1 MLIVIT
7 LIACTLTALFIHSF
21 AVIQQRRRHKVV
33 LGGCGDR
40 KGRQTKR
47 HYFAITCCVALPLLY
62 GCTTTNYGDNQFN
75 LSMASS
81 GKDVM
86 WVPTK
91 VEMADQML
99 SLAQV
104 RKGDLVYDLGS
115 GDGVIPIEAAKK
127 YQVRAVGIEY
137 NLELVKLSQR
147 NAERAKV
154 QNLVTLKQG
163 DIFVEDFS
171 QATVLTLYLGENLN
185 IKLMPTI
192 LKMQAGTRVVS
203 NTFRMEGWT
212 PDQEMRISNG
222 EMAYLW
228 IVPAN
233 VDGNWQWNGPSE
245 LGDLRLVIR
254 QKKQF
259 FDGTLYQDNK
269 RIAHFEDGRI
279 RGSDLEF
286 DFAYQKMNYVFKG
299 RINGSNMT
307 GNLNNNPS
315 LPVTGTR

>member
-1 MLIVIT
+1 M
-7 LIACTLTALFIHSF
+7 
-21 AVIQQRRRHKVV
+21 
-33 LGGCGDR
+33 
-40 KGRQTKR
+40 QTKR
-47 HYFAITCCVALPLLY
+47 HYLAIGCCAALSFLY
-62 GCTTTNYGDNQFN
+62 GCTTTNYGDNQFR

-99 SLAQV
+99 TLAQV
-104 RKGDLVYDLGS
+104 RPGDRVYDLGS

-137 NLELVKLSQR
+137 NPDLVKLSQR

-154 QNLVTLKQG
+154 QNLVTFKQG

-171 QATVLTLYLGENLN
+171 EATVLTLYLGDNLN
-185 IKLMPTI
+185 TKLMPTI

-203 NTFRMEGWT
+203 NTFQMESWI
-212 PDQEMRISNG
+212 PDQEVRISNG

-233 VDGNWQWNGPSE
+233 IDGNWQWNGPA
-245 LGDLRLVIR
+245 GMGNLRLVIR

-259 FDGTLYQDNK
+259 FDGTLYQGSK
-269 RIAHFEDGRI
+269 RVAHFEDGRI

-286 DFAYQKMNYVFKG
+286 AFTHQKMNYVFKG
-299 RINGSNMT
+299 RVNGSSMT
-307 GNLNNNPS
+307 GNLNNNPALAVS
-315 LPVTGTR
+315 GKR

>member
-1 MLIVIT
+1 M
-7 LIACTLTALFIHSF
+7 
-21 AVIQQRRRHKVV
+21 
-33 LGGCGDR
+33 
-40 KGRQTKR
+40 QTKR
-47 HYFAITCCVALPLLY
+47 RYFAIACCVALPLLY
-62 GCTTTNYGDNQFN
+62 GCTTTNYGDKQFN

-137 NLELVKLSQR
+137 NPDLVKLSQR

-154 QNLVTLKQG
+154 QSLVTFKQG

-185 IKLMPTI
+185 TKLMPTI

-203 NTFRMEGWT
+203 NTFRMDGWVA
-212 PDQEMRISNG
+212 DQEVRISNG

-228 IVPAN
+228 IVPAH
-233 VDGNWQWNGPSE
+233 VDGSWQWNGPSG
-245 LGDLRLVIR
+245 LGNLRLVLR

-259 FDGTLYQDNK
+259 VDGTLYQGNK
-269 RIAHFEDGRI
+269 QIAHFEDGRI

-286 DFAYQKMNYVFKG
+286 AFAYQNTNYVFNGK
-299 RINGSNMT
+299 INGSGMT
-307 GNLNNNPS
+307 GILNNNS
-315 LPVTGTR
+315 ALAVSARR

>member
-1 MLIVIT
+1 MQKK
-7 LIACTLTALFIHSF
+7 C
-21 AVIQQRRRHKVV
+21 
-33 LGGCGDR
+33 
-40 KGRQTKR
+40 
-47 HYFAITCCVALPLLY
+47 HYFAIACCVALPLLY
-62 GCTTTNYGDNQFN
+62 GCATTNYGDKQFN

-137 NLELVKLSQR
+137 NPDLVKLSQR
-147 NAERAKV
+147 NAERANV
-154 QNLVTLKQG
+154 QSLVTFKQG

-171 QATVLTLYLGENLN
+171 QATVLTLFLGENLN
-185 IKLMPTI
+185 TKLMPTI

-203 NTFRMEGWT
+203 NAFRMEGWIA
-212 PDQEMRISNG
+212 DQEVRISNG

-233 VDGNWQWNGPSE
+233 IDGGWQWSGPAG

-259 FDGTLYQDNK
+259 FDGTLYQGNK

-286 DFAYQKMNYVFKG
+286 AFAYQNTSYVFKG
-299 RINGSNMT
+299 KINGPSMT
-307 GNLNNNPS
+307 GNLNNNPA
-315 LPVTGTR
+315 LTVRARR

>member
-1 MLIVIT
+1 M
-7 LIACTLTALFIHSF
+7 
-21 AVIQQRRRHKVV
+21 
-33 LGGCGDR
+33 
-40 KGRQTKR
+40 QTKR
-47 HYFAITCCVALPLLY
+47 YYLAIACCVALPLLY
-62 GCTTTNYGDNQFN
+62 GCATTNYGDNQFN
-75 LSMASS
+75 LSMASA

-99 SLAQV
+99 TLALV
-104 RKGDLVYDLGS
+104 RSGDQVYDLGS
-115 GDGVIPIEAAKK
+115 GDGIIPIEAAKK

-137 NLELVKLSQR
+137 NPDLVKLSQR

-154 QNLVTLKQG
+154 QNLVTFKQG

-171 QATVLTLYLGENLN
+171 QATVLTLYLGDNLN
-185 IKLMPTI
+185 AKLMPTI

-203 NTFRMEGWT
+203 NTFRMESWI
-212 PDQEMRISNG
+212 PDQEVRISNG

-233 VDGNWQWNGPSE
+233 IDGSWQWNGPAGLS
-245 LGDLRLVIR
+245 DLRLEIR

-259 FDGTLYQDNK
+259 FDGTLYQGSK
-269 RIAHFEDGRI
+269 RVAHFEDGRI

-299 RINGSNMT
+299 RVNGSSMA

-315 LPVTGTR
+315 LTVSGKR

>member
-1 MLIVIT
+1 M
-7 LIACTLTALFIHSF
+7 
-21 AVIQQRRRHKVV
+21 
-33 LGGCGDR
+33 
-40 KGRQTKR
+40 QTKR
-47 HYFAITCCVALPLLY
+47 RYFAIACCVALPLLY
-62 GCTTTNYGDNQFN
+62 GCATTNYGDKQFN
-75 LSMASS
+75 LSMASL

-137 NLELVKLSQR
+137 NPDLVKLSQR

-154 QNLVTLKQG
+154 QSLVTFKQG

-185 IKLMPTI
+185 TKLMPTI

-203 NTFRMEGWT
+203 NTFRMDGWVA
-212 PDQEMRISNG
+212 DQEVRISNG
-222 EMAYLW
+222 EIAYLW
-228 IVPAN
+228 IVPAH
-233 VDGNWQWNGPSE
+233 VDGSWQWNGPSG
-245 LGDLRLVIR
+245 LGNLRLVIR

-259 FDGTLYQDNK
+259 IDGTLYQGNK
-269 RIAHFEDGRI
+269 QIVHFEDGRI

-286 DFAYQKMNYVFKG
+286 AFAYQNTNYVFKG
-299 RINGSNMT
+299 KINGLGMT
-307 GNLNNNPS
+307 GILNNNS
-315 LPVTGTR
+315 ALAVSARR

>member
-1 MLIVIT
+1 M
-7 LIACTLTALFIHSF
+7 
-21 AVIQQRRRHKVV
+21 
-33 LGGCGDR
+33 
-40 KGRQTKR
+40 QTKR
-47 HYFAITCCVALPLLY
+47 YYLALACCVALPLLY
-62 GCTTTNYGDNQFN
+62 GCNTTNYGDNQFK

-99 SLAQV
+99 TLAQV
-104 RKGDLVYDLGS
+104 RPGDRVYDLGS

-127 YQVRAVGIEY
+127 YQVHAVGIEY
-137 NLELVKLSQR
+137 NPDLVKLSQR

-154 QNLVTLKQG
+154 ESLVTFKQG

-185 IKLMPTI
+185 TKLMPTI

-203 NTFRMEGWT
+203 NTFRMESWI
-212 PDQEMRISNG
+212 PDQEVRISNG

-228 IVPAN
+228 VVPAN
-233 VDGNWQWNGPSE
+233 IDGSWQWNGPSE
-245 LGDLRLVIR
+245 LGDIRFEIR

-259 FDGTLYQDNK
+259 FDGALYQGDK
-269 RIAHFEDGRI
+269 RVAHFEDGRI

-286 DFAYQKMNYVFKG
+286 GFAYQNTNYLFRG
-299 RINGSNMT
+299 RINGANMT
-307 GNLNNNPS
+307 GILNNNPS
-315 LPVTGTR
+315 LAVSGKR

>member
-1 MLIVIT
+1 M
-7 LIACTLTALFIHSF
+7 
-21 AVIQQRRRHKVV
+21 
-33 LGGCGDR
+33 
-40 KGRQTKR
+40 QTKR
-47 HYFAITCCVALPLLY
+47 RYFAIVCCVALPLLY
-62 GCTTTNYGDNQFN
+62 GCATTNYGDKQFN
-75 LSMASS
+75 LSMASA

-137 NLELVKLSQR
+137 NPDLVKLSQR
-147 NAERAKV
+147 NAEQAKV
-154 QNLVTLKQG
+154 QSLVAFKQG

-185 IKLMPTI
+185 TKLMPTI

-203 NTFRMEGWT
+203 NTFRMDGWVA
-212 PDQEMRISNG
+212 DQEVRISNG

-228 IVPAN
+228 IVPAH
-233 VDGNWQWNGPSE
+233 VDGSWQWNGPSG
-245 LGDLRLVIR
+245 LSNLRLVIR

-259 FDGTLYQDNK
+259 IDGTLYQGNK

-286 DFAYQKMNYVFKG
+286 AFVYQNTNYVFKG
-299 RINGSNMT
+299 KINGSSMT
-307 GNLNNNPS
+307 GILNNDS
-315 LPVTGTR
+315 ALAVSARR

>member
-1 MLIVIT
+1 MQI
-7 LIACTLTALFIHSF
+7 
-21 AVIQQRRRHKVV
+21 
-33 LGGCGDR
+33 
-40 KGRQTKR
+40 KR
-47 HYFAITCCVALPLLY
+47 HYFAIACCVALPLLY
-62 GCTTTNYGDNQFN
+62 GCAMTNYGDNQFK

-137 NLELVKLSQR
+137 NPDLVKLSQR
-147 NAERAKV
+147 NAERANV
-154 QNLVTLKQG
+154 QSLVTFKQG

-171 QATVLTLYLGENLN
+171 QATVLTLFLGENLN
-185 IKLMPTI
+185 TKLMPTI

-203 NTFRMEGWT
+203 NAFRMEGWIA
-212 PDQEMRISNG
+212 DQEVRISNG

-233 VDGNWQWNGPSE
+233 IDGGWQWSGPAG

-259 FDGTLYQDNK
+259 FDGTLYQGNK

-286 DFAYQKMNYVFKG
+286 AFAYQNTSYVFKG
-299 RINGSNMT
+299 KINGPSMT
-307 GNLNNNPS
+307 GNLNNNPA
-315 LPVTGTR
+315 LTVRARR

>member
-1 MLIVIT
+1 M
-7 LIACTLTALFIHSF
+7 
-21 AVIQQRRRHKVV
+21 QMKQR
-33 LGGCGDR
+33 C
-40 KGRQTKR
+40 
-47 HYFAITCCVALPLLY
+47 FAIACCVALPLLY
-62 GCTTTNYGDNQFN
+62 GCGTTNYGDNQFK

-104 RKGDLVYDLGS
+104 RQGDLVYDLGS

-127 YQVRAVGIEY
+127 YRIRAVGIEY
-137 NLELVKLSQR
+137 SPDLVKLSQR

-154 QNLVTLKQG
+154 ENLVIFKQG

-171 QATVLTLYLGENLN
+171 NATVLTLYLGENLN
-185 IKLMPTI
+185 TRLMPTI

-203 NTFRMEGWT
+203 NTFRMESWM
-212 PDQEMRISNG
+212 PDQEVRISNG

-228 IVPAN
+228 IVPASI
-233 VDGNWQWNGPSE
+233 DGSWQWKGPSG
-245 LGDLRLVIR
+245 LGDVRLVVR

-259 FDGTLYQDNK
+259 FDGALYQGSK
-269 RIAHFEDGRI
+269 QIAQFEDGRI

-286 DFAYQKMNYVFKG
+286 AFAHQNTNYVFKG
-299 RINGSNMT
+299 RVNGPSMT
-307 GNLNNNPS
+307 GMLNNNS
-315 LPVTGTR
+315 ALAVSGWR

>member
-1 MLIVIT
+1 
-7 LIACTLTALFIHSF
+7 
-21 AVIQQRRRHKVV
+21 
-33 LGGCGDR
+33 
-40 KGRQTKR
+40 
-47 HYFAITCCVALPLLY
+47 
-62 GCTTTNYGDNQFN
+62 
-75 LSMASS
+75 MASS

-104 RKGDLVYDLGS
+104 RRGDRVYDLGS

-127 YQVRAVGIEY
+127 YQVQAVGIEY
-137 NLELVKLSQR
+137 NPDLVKLSQR

-154 QNLVTLKQG
+154 ENLVTFKQG

-171 QATVLTLYLGENLN
+171 KATVLTLYLGENLN
-185 IKLMPTI
+185 TKLMPTI
-192 LKMQAGTRVVS
+192 LKMPAGTRVVS
-203 NTFRMEGWT
+203 NTFRMESWI
-212 PDQEMRISNG
+212 PDKEVRISNG

-233 VDGNWQWNGPSE
+233 IDGNWQLNGIPDQQE
-245 LGDLRLVIR
+245 TRLAIR

-259 FDGTLYQDNK
+259 FDGTLYQGNK

-279 RGSDLEF
+279 QGTSLEF
-286 DFAYQKMNYVFKG
+286 VFDYQNTKYTFKG
-299 RINGSNMT
+299 QINGAQMT
-307 GNLNNNPS
+307 GNLNNNTAIS
-315 LPVTGTR
+315 ISGKR

>member
-1 MLIVIT
+1 M
-7 LIACTLTALFIHSF
+7 
-21 AVIQQRRRHKVV
+21 
-33 LGGCGDR
+33 
-40 KGRQTKR
+40 QTKP
-47 HYFAITCCVALPLLY
+47 HYFAIACCVALPLLY
-62 GCTTTNYGDNQFN
+62 GCATTNYGDNQFQ

-86 WVPTK
+86 WMPTK

-104 RKGDLVYDLGS
+104 RPGDLVYDLGS

-137 NLELVKLSQR
+137 NPDLVKLSQR

-154 QNLVTLKQG
+154 EQRVTFKQG

-171 QATVLTLYLGENLN
+171 KATVLTLYLGENLN
-185 IKLMPTI
+185 TKLMPTI

-203 NTFRMEGWT
+203 NTFRMEGWIA
-212 PDQEMRISNG
+212 DQEVRISNG
-222 EMAYLW
+222 ESAYLW
-228 IVPAN
+228 IVPADI
-233 VDGNWQWNGPSE
+233 DGSWQWNGPSG
-245 LGDLRLVIR
+245 LNNLRLVVR

-259 FDGTLYQDNK
+259 FDGTLYQGNE

-279 RGSDLEF
+279 RGADLEF
-286 DFAYQKMNYVFKG
+286 AFAYQNTNYVFKG
-299 RINGSNMT
+299 KINGSSMT
-307 GNLNNNPS
+307 GILNNSPA
-315 LPVTGTR
+315 LAVGAKR

>member
-1 MLIVIT
+1 M
-7 LIACTLTALFIHSF
+7 
-21 AVIQQRRRHKVV
+21 
-33 LGGCGDR
+33 
-40 KGRQTKR
+40 QTKR
-47 HYFAITCCVALPLLY
+47 LCFAIACSVAIPLLY
-62 GCTTTNYGDNQFN
+62 GCAMTNYGDNQFK

-104 RKGDLVYDLGS
+104 SKGDLVYDLGS

-137 NLELVKLSQR
+137 NPDLVKLSQR

-154 QNLVTLKQG
+154 QSLVTFKQG

-185 IKLMPTI
+185 TKLMPTI

-203 NTFRMEGWT
+203 NTFRMEGWVA
-212 PDQEMRISNG
+212 DQEVRISNG

-233 VDGNWQWNGPSE
+233 VDGNWQWNGPTG
-245 LGDLRLVIR
+245 LGNLRLVIR

-259 FDGTLYQDNK
+259 IDGTLYQGNK

-286 DFAYQKMNYVFKG
+286 AFAYQNTNYVFKG
-299 RINGSNMT
+299 KINGPSMT
-307 GNLNNNPS
+307 GNLNNNP
-315 LPVTGTR
+315 LLTVTGRR

>member
-1 MLIVIT
+1 M
-7 LIACTLTALFIHSF
+7 
-21 AVIQQRRRHKVV
+21 
-33 LGGCGDR
+33 
-40 KGRQTKR
+40 QTKR
-47 HYFAITCCVALPLLY
+47 HYLVLTWCAALLFLS
-62 GCTTTNYGDNQFN
+62 GCTLTNYGDNQFR

-104 RKGDLVYDLGS
+104 RPGDRVYDLGS

-137 NLELVKLSQR
+137 NPDLVKLSQR

-154 QNLVTLKQG
+154 EKLVTFKQG

-185 IKLMPTI
+185 TKLMPTI
-192 LKMQAGTRVVS
+192 LKMPAGTRVVS
-203 NTFRMEGWT
+203 NTFRMESWI
-212 PDQEMRISNG
+212 PDKEVRISNG

-233 VDGNWQWNGPSE
+233 VDGNWQWNGIPE
-245 LGDLRLVIR
+245 LQATRLAIR

-259 FDGTLYQDNK
+259 FDGTLYQGNR

-279 RGSDLEF
+279 EGSSLEF
-286 DFAYQKMNYVFKG
+286 DFDYQNKKYTFKG
-299 RINGSNMT
+299 QTNGAQMAGT
-307 GNLNNNPS
+307 LNNNPALAIS
-315 LPVTGTR
+315 GKR

>member
-1 MLIVIT
+1 M
-7 LIACTLTALFIHSF
+7 
-21 AVIQQRRRHKVV
+21 
-33 LGGCGDR
+33 
-40 KGRQTKR
+40 QTKR
-47 HYFAITCCVALPLLY
+47 HYCAIACCVALPLLY
-62 GCTTTNYGDNQFN
+62 GCATTNYGDSQYR
-75 LSMASS
+75 LSFASS

-99 SLAQV
+99 ALAQV
-104 RKGDLVYDLGS
+104 HAGDRVYDLGS

-137 NLELVKLSQR
+137 NPDLVRLSQR

-154 QNLVTLKQG
+154 QNLVTFKQG

-185 IKLMPTI
+185 SKLMPTI

-203 NTFRMEGWT
+203 NTFRMEGWI
-212 PDQEMRISNG
+212 PDQEVRISNG

-233 VDGNWQWNGPSE
+233 IDGGWQWNGPAG

-259 FDGTLYQDNK
+259 FDGALYQGNK

-279 RGSDLEF
+279 RGSELEF
-286 DFAYQKMNYVFKG
+286 AFAYQKINYVFKG
-299 RINGSNMT
+299 RVNGTSMT

-315 LPVTGTR
+315 LTVSGKR

>member
-1 MLIVIT
+1 M
-7 LIACTLTALFIHSF
+7 
-21 AVIQQRRRHKVV
+21 
-33 LGGCGDR
+33 
-40 KGRQTKR
+40 QTKR
-47 HYFAITCCVALPLLY
+47 NYLAIAFFASLSFLY
-62 GCTTTNYGDNQFN
+62 GCATTNYGDNQFR

-99 SLAQV
+99 TLAQV
-104 RKGDLVYDLGS
+104 RPGDRVYDLGS

-127 YQVRAVGIEY
+127 YQVHAVGIEY
-137 NLELVKLSQR
+137 NPDLVKLSLR

-154 QNLVTLKQG
+154 QNLVTFKQG

-185 IKLMPTI
+185 TKLMPTI

-203 NTFRMEGWT
+203 NTFQMESWI
-212 PDQEMRISNG
+212 PDKEVRISNG

-233 VDGNWQWNGPSE
+233 IDGGWQWSGPAG

-259 FDGTLYQDNK
+259 FDGTLYQGNK

-286 DFAYQKMNYVFKG
+286 AFTYQNTSYVFKG
-299 RINGSNMT
+299 KINGPSMT
-307 GNLNNNPS
+307 GNLNNNPA
-315 LPVTGTR
+315 LAVRARR

>member
-1 MLIVIT
+1 MQIMRLT
-7 LIACTLTALFIHSF
+7 IACC
-21 AVIQQRRRHKVV
+21 VV
-33 LGGCGDR
+33 L
-40 KGRQTKR
+40 
-47 HYFAITCCVALPLLY
+47 PLFY
-62 GCTTTNYGDNQFN
+62 GCATTNYGDNQFN

-99 SLAQV
+99 TLAQV
-104 RKGDLVYDLGS
+104 RPGDRVYDLGS

-137 NLELVKLSQR
+137 NPDLVKLSQR
-147 NAERAKV
+147 NAERANV
-154 QNLVTLKQG
+154 QNLVTFKQG

-185 IKLMPTI
+185 TKLMPTI

-203 NTFRMEGWT
+203 NTFRMESWI
-212 PDQEMRISNG
+212 PDQEVRISNG

-233 VDGNWQWNGPSE
+233 IDGSWQWNGPAG

-259 FDGTLYQDNK
+259 FDGTLYQGSK
-269 RIAHFEDGRI
+269 RVAHFEDGQI

-286 DFAYQKMNYVFKG
+286 AFTHQKMNYVFKG
-299 RINGSNMT
+299 RVNGASMM

-315 LPVTGTR
+315 LTVSGKR

>member
-1 MLIVIT
+1 MQI
-7 LIACTLTALFIHSF
+7 
-21 AVIQQRRRHKVV
+21 
-33 LGGCGDR
+33 
-40 KGRQTKR
+40 KR
-47 HYFAITCCVALPLLY
+47 HYFAIACCLALPLLY
-62 GCTTTNYGDNQFN
+62 GCAATNYGDNQFN
-75 LSMASS
+75 LSMASA

-137 NLELVKLSQR
+137 NPDLVKLSQR

-154 QNLVTLKQG
+154 QNLVTFKQG

-185 IKLMPTI
+185 TKLMPTI

-203 NTFRMEGWT
+203 NTFRMDGWVA
-212 PDQEMRISNG
+212 DQEVRISNG

-228 IVPAN
+228 IVPAH
-233 VDGNWQWNGPSE
+233 VDGSWQWNGPSG
-245 LGDLRLVIR
+245 LGNLRLVIR

-259 FDGTLYQDNK
+259 FDGTLYQGNK

-286 DFAYQKMNYVFKG
+286 AFVYQNTNYVFKG
-299 RINGSNMT
+299 KINGSSMT
-307 GNLNNNPS
+307 GILNNDS
-315 LPVTGTR
+315 ALAVSARR